1 MADIGHELTDGLLD
15 ELEKRIKEE
24 YEIAVADAERKYAA
38 WLKKFTRQKEEQ
50 RALYEAGQIT
60 KTEYQNWCYRH
71 MMMGKEWEKM
81 RDTLAHDLHN
91 ASVTASKMA
100 RETAPDALALNMNYG
115 TYKIEHGGQ
124 IDTGFSLYNH
134 DTADVLLRDE
144 NIQLMPGPSTK
155 KAAEIAANK
164 DLQWN
169 MRHID
174 SAVIQGVL
182 QGESPYDIARRLSQ
196 VGQMDYNAS
205 VRYARTMITSAQ
217 NAGRYQAFRRADKL
231 GVQLTI
237 EWQATLDGRTRHD
250 HRMMHGQ
257 RRNVDEPFETP
268 DGFKIMWPADC
279 SSGSSDAPQREIW
292 NCRCTL
298 LSWVKGFEGDTVKSS
313 PKMGSMSFEEWQQA
327 KEMPDT
333 AADRA
338 QFAEYKKLLGKDAP
352 SSYNAFQELKYNNP
366 EEWSYTKG
374 LASYLRRYPN
384 SSKPYYDVQRAV
396 KNTALSG
403 SVVLP
408 PQNKIA
414 YILPSGKRD
423 PMHIMERMVERQITD
438 DMLRSY
444 VKNASV
450 MLSQWGGKRQVFL
463 GSDGVAVLTKDG
475 DDWLF
480 RTAWTRKDFDEEIE
494 SLMGV
499 IKDAGL

>member
-1 MADIGHELTDGLLD
+1 MADIGHELTEDLLTG
-15 ELEKRIKEE
+15 LEKRIKEE

-71 MMMGKEWEKM
+71 MMMGREWEKM

-115 TYKIEHGGQ
+115 TYMIENGGK

-134 DTADVLLRDE
+134 DTAEVLLRDE

-279 SSGSSDAPQREIW
+279 SSGSSDAPQSEIW

-298 LSWVKGFEGDTVKSS
+298 LSWVKGFEGDTVTSS
-313 PKMGSMSFEEWQQA
+313 PKMGSMSFEEWQHEKEPTTIQMPNIAVGRSLSA
-327 KEMPDT
+327 KRKSYDILDLATGERYDL
-333 AADRA
+333 AD
-338 QFAEYKKLLGKDAP
+338 G
-352 SSYNAFQELKYNNP
+352 
-366 EEWSYTKG
+366 T
-374 LASYLRRYPN
+374 
-384 SSKPYYDVQRAV
+384 
-396 KNTALSG
+396 
-403 SVVLP
+403 
-408 PQNKIA
+408 
-414 YILPSGKRD
+414 YIRN
-423 PMHIMERMVERQITD
+423 V
-438 DMLRSY
+438 
-444 VKNASV
+444 
-450 MLSQWGGKRQVFL
+450 QVFAGKGTRSEFRDAAKYAKRYG
-463 GSDGVAVLTKDG
+463 GSADQWQHAKGIGIVRTGEGDREAELHWVQCDGVGK
-475 DDWLF
+475 F
-480 RTAWTRKDFDEEIE
+480 EFF
-494 SLMGV
+494 
-499 IKDAGL
+499 IKEWND

>member
-1 MADIGHELTDGLLD
+1 MADRGHELTDGLLD

-24 YEIAVADAERKYAA
+24 YEKAVADAERKYAA

-115 TYKIEHGGQ
+115 TYMIENGGK

-134 DTADVLLRDE
+134 DTAEVLLRDE
-144 NIQLMPGPSTK
+144 KIQLMPGPSTK

-257 RRNVDEPFETP
+257 RRNVDEPFETS

-279 SSGSSDAPQREIW
+279 SSGSSDAPQSEIW

-298 LSWVKGFEGDTVKSS
+298 LSWVKGFEGDTVTSS

-338 QFAEYKKLLGKDAP
+338 QFQEYKKLLGKDAP
-352 SSYNAFQELKYNNP
+352 ASYNAFQELKYNDKTAWATLK
-366 EEWSYTKG
+366 EEARMERTIRSAPCTLTKQKFTRFF
-374 LASYLRRYPN
+374 LE
-384 SSKPYYDVQRAV
+384 
-396 KNTALSG
+396 
-403 SVVLP
+403 
-408 PQNKIA
+408 
-414 YILPSGKRD
+414 PSGKHSADFFGVGYTESDVRLLRYD
-423 PMHIMERMVERQITD
+423 IARQFNIANAVEQAKTADGKDRFNTYMMLGVTEKKRFCIGWCLDALEGQPRIIT
-438 DMLRSY
+438 
-444 VKNASV
+444 
-450 MLSQWGGKRQVFL
+450 GF
-463 GSDGVAVLTKDG
+463 
-475 DDWLF
+475 
-480 RTAWTRKDFDEEIE
+480 RKDE
-494 SLMGV
+494 
-499 IKDAGL
+499 